1 MILATIAAATS
12 RVRLGALASSIFLR
26 NPMLLSRMVATL
38 NDASGG
44 RAILGVGAGQPR
56 TEDEHRR
63 FGFDFPP
70 LRERMD
76 RLEAALPSMRDALG
90 GSIPLMIAGSG
101 AHRLLRIVAR
111 HGDMCNLS
119 MPAGDTLEGVRH
131 KLDVLKAHCAAVGR
145 DYTEIRKTYKA
156 VMAISP
162 DSQGDYRIGTMVGDR
177 EYVRQGAQA
186 FIDACIDEL
195 IVEVL
200 NVHDLDAIRRAG
212 EVLRG

>member
-44 RAILGVGAGQPR
+44 RAILGVGAGHPR

-162 DSQGDYRIGTMVGDR
+162 DSQGDYRVGTLVGDR

-186 FIDACIDEL
+186 FIDAGIDEL